1 MKRRLL
7 LTSATI
13 AVGPLAF
20 LSASCSNPSSNKPST
35 PTLTDKNVEGT
46 LQVGDKGWTN
56 ELPADNVT
64 DTLSSKL
71 KEQLQKSAK
80 NGIYTQFFNSTY
92 SEGSYPFE
100 SSMVSGTLSGTISE
114 LTYGKLFEY
123 EYVGKPLYKTVTTV
137 NGLKTEEVITVLR
150 PSIKKISFDL
160 ADQIILT
167 VDGVEKVYDS
177 DEVDSVEDK
186 LDKTDPNKGWTSS
199 VVKGISSNPRSVNS
213 AEFQTDLEKAT
224 KLSFRIRPN
233 QYWVDKNGEKIKDG
247 EETKYKVVAD
257 DFRISVL
264 RTLVYADATFRRSNG
279 SSIETDKL
287 ISNQFNR
294 SPSTFTSEKPTGF
307 NNKYLFTLFN
317 ISFDDLIDPTK
328 SVSEDT
334 EGNTYFSFNMLD
346 PNSQSRFA
354 EYLPKL
360 LTDSTFLAAPSEYI
374 KENASNKEL
383 FYVQSSEADAELIRE
398 TIANLPEGAVR
409 ESGLFW
415 YGTSVNNTLF
425 SSRYYTSGYNANSR
439 AVNYKVNTHYHDQ
452 EWVNDSSTIK
462 IFTEQYSNQAD
473 EPNLWV
479 DKISN
484 QFINGESPNIRT
496 NELNSEAKK
505 TASEIGFS
513 YAQSGNKDQ
522 IARRNFWNFAPLPGN
537 DNSWLAYMNGD
548 SVFFDVLYGYSVQEL
563 NSSKSVIE
571 GDGASKDYLTVGE
584 VLKQSTTGAGMEFRT
599 ILLSSLNLN
608 AVSNTI
614 NPNNEVRP
622 WNNSFAYASAISS
635 STTNT
640 LVDFYDEVT
649 QTFVVN
655 SLTGERYTFEINGE
669 NTEFM
674 NVKDNSTFGVEND
687 KKFQSIIFDQLSE
700 KMTALLDRVYE
711 EKGFSANTKV
721 QIRIPWRYS
730 NMLDV
735 YNQAHNGI
743 VNTWTRLD
751 KKGRLQIEYEQKRL
765 SEDDLTDKLYKFF
778 AGFSSI
784 TPLTYSGWTYDYENI
799 GSGLDGYNNALNLH
813 LIFALVATDN
823 EYKEKLEKSYPELV
837 RAALAFVEFTKT
849 KGDRISIPVELW
861 PTLSLEDANNLGS
874 YLGKYTYDKD
884 TKEFT
889 LIPDSETSNYDS
901 LNTVTAEFWLDYQ
914 TNSLTD
920 EQAVAL
926 VREIGNTQL
935 IPFDGQGSISA
946 SKFVKQIVNPY
957 YTIPASDGPMNV
969 WNITTNLK

>member
-1 MKRRLL
+1 MKKRLL

-20 LSASCSNPSSNKPST
+20 LSASCSNPSSNTPSKPV
-35 PTLTDKNVEGT
+35 LTDKNIEGS
-46 LQVGDKGWTN
+46 LQIGDKGWTN
-56 ELPADNVT
+56 ELDADKIT
-64 DTLSSKL
+64 DSLSSNLKDKL
-71 KEQLQKSAK
+71 QSSAK

-92 SEGSYPFE
+92 TEGAYPFE
-100 SSMVSGTLSGTISE
+100 SSMVSGTLSGTLSE

-123 EYVGKPLYKTVTTV
+123 EYVGKPLYKTKTVVT
-137 NGLKTEEVITVLR
+137 GLKTEEVITVLR
-150 PSIKKISFDL
+150 PSVKKMSFDL

-177 DEVDSVEDK
+177 DDIDSVEDK
-186 LDKTDPNKGWTSS
+186 LDKVDPNKGWTTS
-199 VVKGISSNPRSVNS
+199 VVKGFSSNPRSINS
-213 AEFQTDLEKAT
+213 AQFAADLEKST

-233 QYWVDKNGEKIKDG
+233 QYWVDKNGEK
-247 EETKYKVVAD
+247 TKYKVVAD
-257 DFRISVL
+257 DFRISAL

-279 SSIETDKL
+279 SSLETDKL
-287 ISNQFNR
+287 ISNQFDR

-317 ISFDDLIDPTK
+317 VSFDDLIDPSK
-328 SVSEDT
+328 SLSADAS
-334 EGNTYFSFNMLD
+334 GNTYFTFNMLD
-346 PNSQSRFA
+346 SNSQSRFA

-374 KENASNKEL
+374 KENSAKKDL
-383 FYVQSSEADAELIRE
+383 FYVQSSKADANLIKD
-398 TIANLPEGAVR
+398 TIANLPDGAVR
-409 ESGLFW
+409 ESGIFW
-415 YGTSVNNTLF
+415 YGTNVNNTLF
-425 SSRYYTSGYNANSR
+425 SSRYYTSGYNANSY
-439 AVNYKVNTHYHDQ
+439 ATNYKVNTHYHDQ
-452 EWVNDSSTIK
+452 EWVNNSSTIK
-462 IFTEQYSNQAD
+462 TFTEQYAQAPD
-473 EPNLWV
+473 EPNLWI

-484 QFINGESPNIRT
+484 QFLSGMSPNIRT
-496 NELNSEAKK
+496 NELNSDAKAAA
-505 TASEIGFS
+505 TEIGFS

-522 IARRNFWNFAPLPGN
+522 IARRNFWNFAPLPGS

-548 SVFFDVLYGYSVQEL
+548 SVFYDVLYGYSVQEL
-563 NSSKSVIE
+563 NSSKSLIE
-571 GDGASKDYLTVGE
+571 SNGASKNYLTIGE

-599 ILLSSLNLN
+599 ILLSALNLS

-622 WNNSFAYASAISS
+622 WNNSFAYASPISS
-635 STTNT
+635 NTTNT

-669 NTEFM
+669 NTKFM
-674 NVKDNSTFGVEND
+674 NVKDNSTFGVESD

-700 KMTALLDRVYE
+700 KMTALLDRIYQ
-711 EKGFSANTKV
+711 EKGFSESTKV

-730 NMLDV
+730 NMLDA

-743 VNTWTRLD
+743 VDTWTRLD

-765 SEDDLTDKLYKFF
+765 SDEELTDKLYKFF

-837 RAALAFVEFTKT
+837 RAGLAFVEFAKT
-849 KGDRISIPVELW
+849 KRVSIPVELW
-861 PTLSLEDANNLGS
+861 PSLTLEDANNLSS
-874 YLGKYTYDKD
+874 YLGQYTYNKD
-884 TKEFT
+884 TKEFK

-901 LNTVTAEFWLDYQ
+901 LNTITAEFWLDYQ
-914 TNSLTD
+914 TKSLTD